1 VTVSRVVIVGAG
13 INGLCAAWALT
24 KAGHRVCVLDAAPI
38 PNVAGTSYD
47 EHRLTRI
54 PYGDQVGYTRM
65 MADATAAWDAL
76 WQDLGA
82 RHIAEIGCL
91 ALCTSPDDW
100 TARSAA
106 VLDQLGIAW
115 QRLEGRALAER
126 YPMLQTGDALFGLA
140 MPQGGALFADRIMDG
155 LVAWLRAHGAELRGN
170 TRVRAVDPVA
180 GVVTTADGERLAADA
195 LIVTA
200 GAWTAQ
206 LFPELAADTVKL
218 RQLVAYVSPPPSL
231 AAAWAAAPVMLDLGG
246 PRGMYL
252 APPVQGRGFKLGA
265 GAYNRPC
272 PLEAEDPIRPE
283 EGAELLEF
291 WRTRLRRWDEIRVLS
306 LRICYYAHEARQRF
320 ILRRF
325 DRAWVLTGCSGHG
338 FKFGPLMGEALA
350 AAALG
355 ERDAASLTAW
365 AAGDPER
372 RNGR

>member
-1 VTVSRVVIVGAG
+1 
-13 INGLCAAWALT
+13 
-24 KAGHRVCVLDAAPI
+24 
-38 PNVAGTSYD
+38 
-47 EHRLTRI
+47 
-54 PYGDQVGYTRM
+54 
-65 MADATAAWDAL
+65 
-76 WQDLGA
+76 
-82 RHIAEIGCL
+82 
-91 ALCTSPDDW
+91 LCTSPDDW

-218 RQLVAYVSPPPSL
+218 RQLVAYVAPPPSL